1 MAVRRVLVAEHYLA
15 EGFAQGE
22 LARARSARVLL
33 DWASDIAAEA
43 QSADVYRYKEGRKTL
58 RFVYRGK
65 PFFLKQH
72 TGIGWAE
79 VFKNLIQLRL
89 PVMSASNEYHAV
101 LALQRVGVHTL
112 TVGAY
117 ALAGWNPA
125 ALRSMIVTAELTG
138 TVTLEDYCAN
148 WAGEPPLANIRLRLL
163 CAVADMARRMHR
175 AGINHRDFYLC
186 HFHLDESS
194 FQQQEVRCYLIDLHR
209 AQLRDETPLRWRI
222 KDLAGL
228 FFSAMDCGLT
238 RRDLLRFMHH
248 YTDGGLRRALGRDRR
263 MWRQVERQAAKLY
276 LKVHGAAPP
285 ARSISRG

>member
-1 MAVRRVLVAEHYLA
+1 MAEYYLA
-15 EGFAQGE
+15 EGFAQRE
-22 LARARSARVLL
+22 LARARSARALL
-33 DWASDIAAEA
+33 EWAADIAAEA
-43 QSADVYRYKEGRKTL
+43 QPADVYRDKEGRKTL
-58 RFVYRGK
+58 RFLYRSK
-65 PFFLKQH
+65 PFFLKLH

-79 VFKNLIQLRL
+79 VFKNLLQLRL
-89 PVMSASNEYHAV
+89 PVMSASNEYQAV
-101 LALQRVGVHTL
+101 LALQRAGVYTL

-125 ALRSMIVTAELTG
+125 VLRSMIVTAELTG

-148 WAGEPPLANIRLRLL
+148 WAVEPPPGHIRARLL

-194 FQQQEVRCYLIDLHR
+194 FQEREVRCHLIDLHR
-209 AQLRDETPLRWRI
+209 AQIRAETPLRWRI

-228 FFSAMDCGLT
+228 YFSAMDCGLT

-248 YTDGGLRRALGRDRR
+248 YNKGGLRRALGRDRR
-263 MWRQVERQAAKLY
+263 MWRQVEKQAGKLY
-276 LKVHGAAPP
+276 HKAKGTAPP